1 MVLDFDNGT
10 ENYTKS
16 PLVFSGGTC
25 GKQVCNSLSNIGRK
39 TVDRVFIMQQLSCHN
54 DSKQS
59 NDTKDELALCLLY
72 VYIYT

>member
-1 MVLDFDNGT
+1 MLLDFDNGK

-39 TVDRVFIMQQLSCHN
+39 AVEC
-54 DSKQS
+54 KQS
-59 NDTKDELALCLLY
+59 
-72 VYIYT
+72 VYNAAAVMP

>member
-1 MVLDFDNGT
+1 MVLDFDNGKENHT
-10 ENYTKS
+10 ES

-39 TVDRVFIMQQLSCHN
+39 AVDRVFTMQQLSCHN

-59 NDTKDELALCLLY
+59 DDTKDELALCLLSLH
-72 VYIYT
+72 